1 MHCPKNGT
9 ASLGSDVTVFGE
21 EYKDVYASWD
31 IANLNSTFTAVVDVG
46 KRRNSP

>member
-21 EYKDVYASWD
+21 EFKDVFASWD
-31 IANLNSTFTAVVDVG
+31 IANMNSTFKATVSVSKKD
-46 KRRNSP
+46 KIR